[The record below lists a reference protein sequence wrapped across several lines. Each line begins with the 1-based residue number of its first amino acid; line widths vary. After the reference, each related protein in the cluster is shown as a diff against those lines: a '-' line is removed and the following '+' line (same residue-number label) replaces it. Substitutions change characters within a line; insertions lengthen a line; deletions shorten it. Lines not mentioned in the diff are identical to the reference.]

1 MNLVVLLEGLL
12 IALLAVGVSLF
23 VDWFAPQGAAVGA
36 GFVVLAVGMLVLL
49 VAFQLPAGDG

>member
-12 IALLAVGVSLF
+12 IAVLATGVALF
-23 VDWFAPQGAAVGA
+23 VDWFAPEGAAVGA

-49 VAFQLPAGDG
+49 VAFQMPGDA